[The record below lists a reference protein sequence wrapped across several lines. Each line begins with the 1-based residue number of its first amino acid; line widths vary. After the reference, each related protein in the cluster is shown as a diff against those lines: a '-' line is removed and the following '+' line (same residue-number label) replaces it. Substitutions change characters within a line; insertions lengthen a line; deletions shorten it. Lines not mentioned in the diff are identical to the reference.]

1 MSVLFL
7 VLPLFLLFVLP
18 GRLLIR
24 IFFYLLLFGILF
36 FILKFSGWILISI
49 LIFAFLGL
57 LFPNRKRQRKT
68 FSFGFDDRARK
79 MFEEEFFRRYQ
90 ESYQQGQNFQNRD
103 ATAEDYQ
110 ILGINENATNSQIKR
125 AYYSTAKK
133 YHPDSYSSMSE
144 AEKKNAE
151 EKFKKVN
158 NAYQKIKKQRNIS

>member
-1 MSVLFL
+1 
-7 VLPLFLLFVLP
+7 
-18 GRLLIR
+18 
-24 IFFYLLLFGILF
+24 
-36 FILKFSGWILISI
+36 
-49 LIFAFLGL
+49 
-57 LFPNRKRQRKT
+57 
-68 FSFGFDDRARK
+68 

-90 ESYQQGQNFQNRD
+90 ESYQQGENFQHRD
-103 ATAEDYQ
+103 ATAKDYQ